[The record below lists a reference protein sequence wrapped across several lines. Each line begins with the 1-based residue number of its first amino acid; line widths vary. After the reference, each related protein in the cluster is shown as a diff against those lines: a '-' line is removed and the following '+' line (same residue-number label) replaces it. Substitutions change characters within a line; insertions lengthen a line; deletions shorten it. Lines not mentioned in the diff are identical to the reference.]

1 MITVNEIKAI
11 RKRIDD
17 RAEQFRKNLEAGGN
31 GAQNNDALAS
41 LKSNPGWA
49 IVEHGLEEIIC
60 ELLERSEL
68 NDSPEMYI
76 LEEEA
81 KRLTIQ
87 AIQSVLDSVNGAAM
101 AKRASGMSDSKRV
114 TEGVSE

>member
-1 MITVNEIKAI
+1 MITANEIRAI
-11 RKRIDD
+11 RERIDA
-17 RAEQFRKNLEAGGN
+17 RAEQFRMNLEAGKDGTP
-31 GAQNNDALAS
+31 NDALAS

-49 IVEHGLEEIIC
+49 IAEHAFEEMIC

-87 AIQSVLDSVNGAAM
+87 AIQSVLESVDGAAT
-101 AKRASGMSDSKRV
+101 AKIANG
-114 TEGVSE
+114 G